1 MSGRIGPRL
10 LRLLG
15 IRGLIV
21 GITFAL
27 VVLGDITG
35 GVFLEQRLR
44 HQFETEATA
53 ELHRVALITE
63 DILSAR
69 LTTSSQEHVD
79 ELADHIS
86 PLIGPRVTIMDSD
99 GEVLGD
105 SSLDGEELR
114 TIDNHL
120 NRPEVRGAL
129 ATGEASSTRYSAT
142 IGRDMLYLARSYA
155 PRNAPSSRMVVRV
168 ARPLSELDEQIITL
182 RYVLLFAGLLT
193 LIPLG
198 IAGTLTS
205 AIFSHRFSN
214 ILSTAALRSSPLG
227 ASTAAPSLDADT
239 ALSGISRSFI
249 RVSEDLE
256 NAMNVLADERD
267 RFQVVLESMQEA
279 VIALDAESRV
289 SLANRAART
298 LLGLDD
304 EAHGKSLEQLTTVE
318 EIRQLGGTRLD
329 DSTTVEFAVAAPV
342 EDTLGPSANTPRRT
356 VHGRA
361 TIQSDGG
368 RVIVMHDVTEIRR
381 LETIRRDFVANVS
394 HELRT
399 PVSIIR
405 ANAETLLSVESDRSA
420 QERRF
425 IEALL
430 RHADRLG
437 RLITDLLDISKIEV
451 GKYPITPQ
459 RTPLALLARSSIEAV
474 EHKASKK
481 RMALRCDIPE
491 DLDAMVDA
499 KALEQVML
507 NLMENAVKYATD
519 DCSLVISA
527 KMHEDRVLLEFADD
541 GPGIEP
547 IHRPRIFERFY
558 RVDPGRSREM
568 GGTGLG
574 LAIVKHLVEAMD
586 GSVGVVANE
595 PRGSRFWV
603 SLPPV
608 GVSPPPPEVGF
619 DGAQALD
626 PSSSGT
632 FTVG

>member
-1 MSGRIGPRL
+1 V
-10 LRLLG
+10 
-15 IRGLIV
+15 V

-27 VVLGDITG
+27 VVLGDIIG

-44 HQFETEATA
+44 HQFETEATG

-69 LTTSSQEHVD
+69 LTAPTREHVD

-86 PLIGPRVTIMDSD
+86 PLIGPRVTIMNSNGD
-99 GEVLGD
+99 VLGD

-114 TIDNHL
+114 TIDNHA

-142 IGRDMLYLARSYA
+142 IERDMLYLARSYA
-155 PRNAPSSRMVVRV
+155 PQSAPSSRMVIRV
-168 ARPLSELDEQIITL
+168 ARPLSELDEQILTL

-198 IAGTLTS
+198 IAGTLAS
-205 AIFSHRFSN
+205 AIFSRRFSD
-214 ILSTAALRSSPLG
+214 ILATAALRASPLG
-227 ASTAAPSLDADT
+227 TRAGAQPVDT
-239 ALSGISRSFI
+239 ETSLSGTSRSFLQ
-249 RVSEDLE
+249 VSEDLE
-256 NAMNVLADERD
+256 KAMNVLADERD
-267 RFQVVLESMQEA
+267 RFQVVLESMQEG
-279 VIALDAESRV
+279 VLALDAEGRV
-289 SLANRAART
+289 SLANRAARS

-304 EAHGKSLEQLTTVE
+304 DVHGKSLQQLTTVE
-318 EIRQLGGTRLD
+318 EIRQLGGARID
-329 DSTTVEFAVAAPV
+329 ESTTVEFAVAAPV
-342 EDTLGPSANTPRRT
+342 EDTLGPSANAPRRT
-356 VHGRA
+356 VHARA

-405 ANAETLLSVESDRSA
+405 ANAETLLSVESDRSS

-459 RTPLALLARSSIEAV
+459 CTKLALLARSSMEAV
-474 EHKASKK
+474 EQKASKK
-481 RMALRCDIPE
+481 RMTLACEIPE
-491 DLDAMVDA
+491 DLAAMVDA
-499 KALEQVML
+499 KALEQVMV
-507 NLMENAVKYATD
+507 NLTENAVKYATEE
-519 DCSLVISA
+519 CSLVISA

-608 GVSPPPPEVGF
+608 AAAPAPSEERADSVP
-619 DGAQALD
+619 ALEQ
-626 PSSSGT
+626 PSSGRA
-632 FTVG
+632 TVV